1 MTVTVPH
8 YPRPQTFPRR
18 AVCFLVRPSQDGWV
32 RSGRLAGLGSGAG
45 TCCTDPIACSD
56 VRQTKIAVDLSSLG
70 VRRRRALNQRA
81 LAERRPGCPKANRV
95 PTARTSPPILRSSA
109 CTCSTCTQR
118 LSRSRIGGTAT
129 PYRRRRCS
137 CDQHLAQRPV
147 DAEWDGDSELVDFFR
162 RAEAESRK
170 GAEHGQAAAPHPAGK
185 LASQSTRLLYYD
197 AGCAVFMGPRG
208 RHGPPRSGLY

>member
-1 MTVTVPH
+1 MRRAGESHQNPPGQLHSACSLLTPLGLLPTFTCTDSYCAQPTPYHEPCAAPPSSAPTPVACIALAITDDRH
-8 YPRPQTFPRR
+8 RSALLDPQAFPRR

-109 CTCSTCTQR
+109 CTCSTCTRR
-118 LSRSRIGGTAT
+118 LSRSRIGGIAT
-129 PYRRRRCS
+129 PCHRRRCS
-137 CDQHLAQRPV
+137 CDQHLA
-147 DAEWDGDSELVDFFR
+147 
-162 RAEAESRK
+162 
-170 GAEHGQAAAPHPAGK
+170 
-185 LASQSTRLLYYD
+185 
-197 AGCAVFMGPRG
+197 
-208 RHGPPRSGLY
+208 